1 MLTEI
6 SAGLNSLKA
15 AKDILQA
22 LNGIQSANAVNE
34 VKFNLQSHLLDAQQ
48 GLFAA
53 QEAQA
58 ALTSRIRELE
68 QRIVEMKDW
77 EAEKGR
83 YQLHDIGRGAMAYV
97 VKPGMENGEP
107 AHWLCVKCFSHGQ
120 KSFMQFKGQ
129 DRRPGATG
137 AGRFLRSLGVMAGL
151 ADALIVLT
159 LASAA
164 LTQRLDMI
172 GYGRRFDASARLA
185 GPTQRLLPQHNLPH
199 TIMLATVSALMPA
212 LAGAGPCLGTG
223 LQL

>member
-129 DRRPGATG
+129 DRRPGGGNGENSTYGCDACK
-137 AGRFLRSLGVMAGL
+137 ASLTVTFRQNPERDRVKLLENTA
-151 ADALIVLT
+151 V
-159 LASAA
+159 AA
-164 LTQRLDMI
+164 ANVENMRDSTPD
-172 GYGRRFDASARLA
+172 
-185 GPTQRLLPQHNLPH
+185 
-199 TIMLATVSALMPA
+199 
-212 LAGAGPCLGTG
+212 
-223 LQL
+223 